1 VGGGQCSEESW
12 FGGIGSTGERN
23 GLTLSMGLVRLG
35 KLGGVASAT
44 CSNEVAD
51 IGGEGC

>member
-1 VGGGQCSEESW
+1 V
-12 FGGIGSTGERN
+12 FGGIGSTGDRN
-23 GLTLSMGLVRLG
+23 GLTLGIALVRLG

-44 CSNEVAD
+44 CSKELAD